1 MKPCI
6 GYTPPMN
13 RFAPLLIFAAV
24 MLPTSN
30 VHAQATSLDET
41 PIAWGE
47 ADERHTTVCAK
58 RWHAIRI
65 RDIRA
70 RTVDEGLGAEAQI
83 EQESRAIF
91 NGGAD
96 CFTGQLVYRP
106 VEHADV
112 ILGART
118 WVQVVERDGPVAC
131 FDNLKCR
138 WTIQMQH
145 FVEAKVTIDGAAHA
159 ETVYV
164 ATPRPVQPARIINA
178 APRGSGDVNPAPKTQ

>member
-1 MKPCI
+1 MH
-6 GYTPPMN
+6 
-13 RFAPLLIFAAV
+13 RFAPLIVFAAV
-24 MLPTSN
+24 VLTAGD
-30 VHAQATSLDET
+30 VRAQATSLDDT

-65 RDIRA
+65 RDIRTRA
-70 RTVDEGLGAEAQI
+70 VDMGLGAEAQV
-83 EQESRAIF
+83 EQESRAVF

-106 VEHADV
+106 VQHADV

-118 WVQVVERDGPVAC
+118 WVQVIERDGPVAC
-131 FDNLKCR
+131 FDGLRCR
-138 WTIQMQH
+138 WTIQNQN
-145 FVEAKVTIDGAAHA
+145 FVEATIEIDGKAHP

-164 ATPRPVQPARIINA
+164 ATPRPVQPARIVGNDA
-178 APRGSGDVNPAPKTQ
+178 AKAAKP